1 MINSQVHTD
10 QIKEYFITTRVNFL
24 STLQMLITEQK
35 ACKSV
40 HWRID
45 VEFKFGS
52 SLPAPGRR
60 RHWSRRI
67 GNRGCVMCGSGY
79 YFFVW
84 FFISWSVCE
93 NEIYN
98 PDPSTKSRSS
108 RNLLLQ
114 HIRFLLLFL
123 VIWNED
129 FWVSRRDVGGF
140 LYNLPKKFWDFF

>member
-1 MINSQVHTD
+1 
-10 QIKEYFITTRVNFL
+10 
-24 STLQMLITEQK
+24 MLITEQK

-79 YFFVW
+79 FFFVW

-129 FWVSRRDVGGF
+129 FWVSSDKCRAGMLESFCTIYQR
-140 LYNLPKKFWDFF
+140 NSEIFFSFVLGKTLRNIRSAA